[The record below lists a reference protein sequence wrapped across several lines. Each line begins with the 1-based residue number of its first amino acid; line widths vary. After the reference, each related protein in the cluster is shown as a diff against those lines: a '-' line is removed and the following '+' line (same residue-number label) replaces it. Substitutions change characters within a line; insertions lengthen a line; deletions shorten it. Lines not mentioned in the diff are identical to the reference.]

1 LRQEIIE
8 RRRAMK
14 KIFVFVLVLF
24 WISGPAFAKDYEV
37 EKKAGEYTVHISM
50 DKNPP
55 VAGKNT
61 IEIDIKDAAG
71 ARVTDAQVVV
81 EYSMSGMPGMPP
93 VSYREKTEL
102 KDNNFRGQIN
112 FSMPGSWSVSV
123 KITRA
128 GKTQTVKF
136 NVDVG

>member
-1 LRQEIIE
+1 
-8 RRRAMK
+8 MK
-14 KIFVFVLVLF
+14 KIFVFILVLF
-24 WISGPAFAKDYEV
+24 WISGPAFAKDYKV
-37 EKKAGEYTVHISM
+37 EKKAGEYTVHVSM

-61 IEIDIKDAAG
+61 IEIDIKDASG

-81 EYSMSGMPGMPP
+81 EYSMPAMPGMPA

-102 KDNNFRGQIN
+102 KGNNFRGQIN
-112 FSMPGSWSVSV
+112 FSTPGSWIISV

-128 GKTQTVKF
+128 GKTQAVKF
-136 NVDVG
+136 NVDVS

>member
-1 LRQEIIE
+1 
-8 RRRAMK
+8 MK

-81 EYSMSGMPGMPP
+81 EYGMSGMPGMPP
-93 VSYREKTEL
+93 VSYRETTEL

-123 KITRA
+123 KITRS

-136 NVDVG
+136 NVDVS